1 MSIPYT
7 SGSFFLF
14 CWQDMDHC
22 LTLYMGSLHP
32 FYQLG
37 YMKSILPPSFNSF
50 LYTNRAQV
58 ETRQNMTK
66 IRI

>member
-7 SGSFFLF
+7 FDSFFFLF
-14 CWQDMDHC
+14 YWQDMNHY

-37 YMKSILPPSFNSF
+37 YMQSILPPSFNYF
-50 LYTNRAQV
+50 LYTNTTQV
-58 ETRQNMTK
+58 ETRQSMTK
-66 IRI
+66 N